1 MISEKDLKEI
11 NLENL
16 KFFLIRKEESNQV
29 FLKFEEFL
37 NNLKGHFSLN
47 LEIKEEE
54 LPDYPALKV
63 TDKEE
68 KVQIYYMAIPEGLER
83 QPFLNALKAISKG
96 ESFLNKEEFE
106 RIKTIK
112 NPVEIKIFITPFCP
126 FCPFV
131 VDKANQIA
139 IAQNLIR
146 VFIIDATL
154 FVQLSQKYKV
164 TASPT
169 VVINEDFV
177 LVGNEA
183 KEGLLNFIEKAGEI
197 QYDKEV
203 LKNLLK
209 QAQAERVIELCEKE
223 ERCLYTLIELLKAPE
238 LFTRIGTM
246 YVLEEMAERG
256 KIKNKEKILSH
267 LIETL
272 KTVKDE
278 RDKGDILYLL
288 GLIGTPEIVS
298 KIEETIKD
306 EPPLIKE
313 IAYEA
318 IEKIKK
324 RETFH

>member
-16 KFFLIRKEESNQV
+16 KFFLIRKEEANQV
-29 FLKFEEFL
+29 FSRFEEFL
-37 NNLKGHFSLN
+37 NNLKGHFPLN
-47 LEIKEEE
+47 LEIKEED

-68 KVQIYYMAIPEGLER
+68 KTQIYYMAIPEGLER
-83 QPFLNALKAISKG
+83 QPFLNALKAISKR
-96 ESFLNKEEFE
+96 ESFLNKDEVE

-126 FCPFV
+126 FCPSV

-139 IAQNLIR
+139 IAQNLIK

-154 FVQLSQKYKV
+154 FPELSQKYKV

-183 KEGLLNFIEKAGEI
+183 REELSSFVEKAGETV
-197 QYDKEV
+197 YDKEV

-209 QAQAERVIELCEKE
+209 QAQAERVIELCEKDE
-223 ERCLYTLIELLKAPE
+223 KCLHTLIELLKAPE
-238 LFTRIGTM
+238 LFTRIGVM

-256 KIKNKEKILSH
+256 KIKSKEKILSH

-288 GLIGTPEIVS
+288 GLIGTSEIIS
-298 KIEETIKD
+298 EIEKAIKD

-318 IEKIKK
+318 IERIKQ
-324 RETFH
+324 REPFH